1 MERKCEIEQ
10 GNGRNSKR
18 KGGGNRQG
26 KVSQDRKVVCSG
38 RRDGIFAEFCSLKGQ
53 QHQLLPAF
61 QLQG

>member
-1 MERKCEIEQ
+1 MEEIVKGKKEEI
-10 GNGRNSKR
+10 SKER
-18 KGGGNRQG
+18 LARIE
-26 KVSQDRKVVCSG
+26 RWFERHVCSG